1 MIRPIL
7 GIDVDLTICP
17 SDLGWVKWLRMEDYK
32 NQLIYGTSTLKIPKG
47 GLPYN
52 LSELYPEVKDP
63 YQYWRELDY
72 SQFEPLEG
80 SVEALDKLSRLFE
93 IVFISQHK
101 GQHSK
106 SKYYWLEQ
114 HFPFKTGV
122 ILTKEKW
129 LMKGSVVAMIDDRL
143 DHLKGF
149 DFDQRVLFNTNYTQ
163 SIECDVPY
171 SFSKWDESV
180 VDKLCEMYL

>member
-1 MIRPIL
+1 MVSKPFL
-7 GIDVDLTICP
+7 GVDVDLTLVASDVGWREWLAERHGYVKCP
-17 SDLGWVKWLRMEDYK
+17 MTNYDFGSYYK
-32 NQLIYGTSTLKIPKG
+32 CC
-47 GLPYN
+47 
-52 LSELYPEVKDP
+52 EDP

-80 SVEALDKLSRLFE
+80 SVEALKALSEYFD

-106 SKYYWLEQ
+106 SKYYWLEE

-122 ILTKEKW
+122 MLTKEKW
-129 LMKGSVVAMIDDRL
+129 LMKGSVVAHIDDRL
-143 DHLKGF
+143 DHLEKF
-149 DFDQRVLFNTNYTQ
+149 DFDQRILFNTNYTQ
-163 SIECDVPY
+163 SVECSVPY

-180 VDKLCEMYL
+180 VKRLCEMYLMYP

>member
-1 MIRPIL
+1 MSKPIL
-7 GIDVDLTICP
+7 GCDVDICICP
-17 SDLGWVKWLRMEDYK
+17 SDLGWMEYMKYYSGFGKVVHRADGMLEYDLSKMYPAVK
-32 NQLIYGTSTLKIPKG
+32 N
-47 GLPYN
+47 
-52 LSELYPEVKDP
+52 P

-80 SVEALDKLSRLFE
+80 SVEALDKLSKLFE

-163 SIECDVPY
+163 SVECIVPY